1 MSDLLIGILG
11 ALLATNPPA
20 AVSNLVHKQA
30 GVSIPFSN
38 PNDPVEMEYLKLLE
52 RDNATQAEVDEWIR
66 DNQAFAEK
74 GAGITPATLGLRIK
88 QHLRPVRDA
97 YEDFLRRHPEHT
109 RARLAYGSFLNDLGE
124 EDEAA
129 QQWEKARELEPGN
142 PAAWNNLAN
151 YYGHRSPVK
160 KAFDCYAK
168 AIELAPDEPVYY
180 QNLATTVFMFRKDA
194 MEHYQIDEQK
204 VFDRALELYHKA
216 LALDPSNFIAAS
228 ELAQTYYGIRPP
240 RYDEAL
246 AAWQAA
252 RNLARDD
259 IEREGVFIHLARW
272 QIDAGRFAD
281 ARNQLNAVTNAMYG
295 SLKTRLTKK
304 LADKQIEA
312 RDKEAKERNA
322 LSAPPTGGK

>member
-1 MSDLLIGILG
+1 MSDLLIGLLG

-20 AVSNLVHKQA
+20 AVSNLVLRQA
-30 GVSIPFSN
+30 GVSIRVPN
-38 PNDPVEMEYLKLLE
+38 PNDPVEREYLKLLE

-97 YEDFLRRHPEHT
+97 YEDFLRRHSEHT

-129 QQWEKARELEPGN
+129 QQWEKARELEPKN

-168 AIELAPDEPVYY
+168 AIELAPNEPLYY
-180 QNLATTVFMFRKDA
+180 QNLATTVFMFRKEA

-204 VFDRALELYHKA
+204 VFDRALELYGKA

-252 RNLARDD
+252 RKLARDD
-259 IEREGVFIHLARW
+259 IEREGVFIHVARW

-295 SLKTRLTKK
+295 NLKTRLTKK
-304 LADKQIEA
+304 LAEKQSEA
-312 RDKEAKERNA
+312 KGKEAKERNPLPA
-322 LSAPPTGGK
+322 APTGGK